1 MKQSPFLHTLKR
13 RKGGERAPACGGME
27 GARRALWGVALLVST
42 GFSAGFVATQ
52 PPSCLPGFARS
63 GSAWQGSCTRS
74 RVRPL
79 SASEGGG
86 RRQKSLKDILNE
98 DLNDMMTPRQH
109 VNGASGGPEH
119 DFDLNRGL
127 AIDTLLKDYPYLL
140 QSPPDFEIFR
150 KEIVL
155 QDAQGFSISGLAAY
169 QLFFAILRRL
179 AQTASGL
186 GVQPNVNVMLMD
198 KYASDKGKIR
208 LRWKIELFQKGRT
221 ATPLSDNERDAM
233 LDKLGFKKP
242 ATQDGFSSGNGILEG
257 ISVYRLDAKGMISTH
272 TIEVTEPTALAP
284 LQALQ
289 RFFPAGTVPI
299 PSGF

>member
-1 MKQSPFLHTLKR
+1 M
-13 RKGGERAPACGGME
+13 
-27 GARRALWGVALLVST
+27 
-42 GFSAGFVATQ
+42 
-52 PPSCLPGFARS
+52 
-63 GSAWQGSCTRS
+63 
-74 RVRPL
+74 
-79 SASEGGG
+79 
-86 RRQKSLKDILNE
+86 
-98 DLNDMMTPRQH
+98 
-109 VNGASGGPEH
+109 NGASGGPEH

-272 TIEVTEPTALAP
+272 TIEVRTDGVSAAAGAAKVLPRWHSSNSVGLLVLTDARQHALMRANTVTRHHSTAK
-284 LQALQ
+284 
-289 RFFPAGTVPI
+289 
-299 PSGF
+299 